1 MAVKA
6 LLGNGSLL
14 MRDHGLMAV
23 PSATLVQGVR
33 KNYLNECE
41 VTLNQVDTGI
51 VFVQATRDTVTPS
64 EVFLIPLWITTPHVV
79 DTSGNGWIIA
89 RVSESV
95 LDAENASA
103 DGSTLAVV
111 EKVTSLPSGNYVI
124 LATLASGVITDAR
137 TYAEISDYVLKN
149 PVFYDEDVE
158 ASDSYA
164 ITVNGIIA
172 YQDGQNYTFK
182 ANTANTGAA
191 TLNVNGIG
199 AKAIKIRT
207 DADLVTGDIEAG
219 SIVEVAYDAD
229 NDWFQMLTPSSLAP
243 SVPTK
248 ADQSEAE
255 AGTNDEKFMTPLK
268 TRQAIDNLRFLDGVA
283 GEAINGSTTPKV
295 LAKAGDAFRDVVA
308 IHLGGTGIS
317 GLDWSVPSFSGV
329 NMGQNDTNYKVAQSF
344 TVPNRGQT
352 ATRIKSITVFMEKT
366 NAPVD
371 NVLCEVMGHSTDKPD
386 NVVITNGSSATQAG
400 SAFENGNLQ
409 PVRFTFASDP
419 DVQAYVGTKLWAAF
433 RRSATHN
440 ATNYYK
446 IAQEGA
452 DNYASHGQSTYT
464 LSTTTWA
471 AETVNDLMMLVEFE
485 MDFGGQ
491 IYMADSNDLTKCQVV
506 GVTKE
511 NVSAAAAIE
520 YYPLGIPVDGFTGL
534 TDGSEQFVSDTA
546 GARTEGPTMAA
557 DRCLL
562 PLGDAHSDEIIL
574 LSDREKVFHTQISRL
589 DVKESSGAV
598 NLKIPVPTGIK
609 PKIIDIEYTLDDG
622 TGNDGQLYQ
631 TRWIRDFQKG
641 GLWINVLS
649 NTMTVQATTTVDVI
663 ALTTAEADYI
673 SVDSIFG
680 NGIVLNLKQTDTTIT
695 GFLNVK
701 ITVYGH

>member
-219 SIVEVAYDAD
+219 SIVEVAYD
-229 NDWFQMLTPSSLAP
+229 
-243 SVPTK
+243 
-248 ADQSEAE
+248 
-255 AGTNDEKFMTPLK
+255 
-268 TRQAIDNLRFLDGVA
+268 
-283 GEAINGSTTPKV
+283 
-295 LAKAGDAFRDVVA
+295 
-308 IHLGGTGIS
+308 
-317 GLDWSVPSFSGV
+317 GLS
-329 NMGQNDTNYKVAQSF
+329 
-344 TVPNRGQT
+344 
-352 ATRIKSITVFMEKT
+352 
-366 NAPVD
+366 
-371 NVLCEVMGHSTDKPD
+371 
-386 NVVITNGSSATQAG
+386 
-400 SAFENGNLQ
+400 
-409 PVRFTFASDP
+409 
-419 DVQAYVGTKLWAAF
+419 
-433 RRSATHN
+433 
-440 ATNYYK
+440 
-446 IAQEGA
+446 
-452 DNYASHGQSTYT
+452 
-464 LSTTTWA
+464 
-471 AETVNDLMMLVEFE
+471 
-485 MDFGGQ
+485 
-491 IYMADSNDLTKCQVV
+491 
-506 GVTKE
+506 
-511 NVSAAAAIE
+511 
-520 YYPLGIPVDGFTGL
+520 
-534 TDGSEQFVSDTA
+534 
-546 GARTEGPTMAA
+546 
-557 DRCLL
+557 
-562 PLGDAHSDEIIL
+562 
-574 LSDREKVFHTQISRL
+574 
-589 DVKESSGAV
+589 
-598 NLKIPVPTGIK
+598 
-609 PKIIDIEYTLDDG
+609 
-622 TGNDGQLYQ
+622 
-631 TRWIRDFQKG
+631 
-641 GLWINVLS
+641 
-649 NTMTVQATTTVDVI
+649 
-663 ALTTAEADYI
+663 
-673 SVDSIFG
+673 
-680 NGIVLNLKQTDTTIT
+680 
-695 GFLNVK
+695 
-701 ITVYGH
+701 